1 MSNLA
6 SPFEKMPCQ
15 NGYLTLESKQQA
27 ANMEK
32 NRKKDFQEVI
42 SDAGQVERV
51 LACIEFSKALVSAY
65 DMETLLTAVLERIKA
80 LIPASNWSLLLLDRQ
95 TQELYFAVSVGV
107 DHDLV
112 KGVRLKIGEGIAGTV
127 AQTRKPIFI
136 PEACEDERFCQKVD
150 DITGFATRSIIA
162 LPLLVRGEVVGVF
175 EVINVEN
182 QEFFREKYL
191 PLLEIL
197 GDYVAIAVD
206 NVYNLQKLQ
215 ARTFIDEVT
224 GFYNTRYLAC
234 KLDKFIPEVLAGGG
248 KELSVVFLDLDDF
261 KNVVDAHGHLLG
273 TKVLAEVAR
282 VIHAVLGS
290 EDALVRYGGDEY
302 IVLLPD
308 RSQVQALSL
317 VRQMRWAI
325 KEAAFL
331 SEEGLNLKVTASFG
345 IATLPQDAR
354 DKENLLIIA
363 DRAMYGSK
371 GRGKD
376 CIVMGRDLTPAPEE

>member
-1 MSNLA
+1 MG
-6 SPFEKMPCQ
+6 K
-15 NGYLTLESKQQA
+15 KQ
-27 ANMEK
+27 
-32 NRKKDFQEVI
+32 KKDFQEVI
-42 SDAGQVERV
+42 SDTGQVERL
-51 LACIEFSKALVSAY
+51 LACIEFSMALVSAY

-107 DHDLV
+107 DYDLL

-127 AQTRKPIFI
+127 AQTGKPIFI
-136 PEACEDERFCQKVD
+136 PEACEDKRFCQKVD
-150 DITGFATRSIIA
+150 DITGFDTRSIIA

-175 EVINVEN
+175 EVVNVEN
-182 QEFFREKYL
+182 EEFFREKYL

-197 GDYVAIAVD
+197 GDYLAIAVD
-206 NVYNLQKLQ
+206 NVSNLQKLQ

-224 GFYNTRYLAC
+224 GFYNTRYLAY
-234 KLDKFIPEVLAGGG
+234 KLDKFISEILAGGD

-261 KNVVDAHGHLLG
+261 KDVVDAHGHLLG

-282 VIHAVLGS
+282 VIHAVLGPN
-290 EDALVRYGGDEY
+290 DALVRYGGDEY

-308 RSQVQALSL
+308 RNQAQALAL
-317 VRQMRWAI
+317 VRQMRRAI
-325 KEAAFL
+325 KKTTFL
-331 SEEGLNLKVTASFG
+331 SEEGLNLNLTASFG

-376 CIVMGRDLTPAPEE
+376 CIAMGRDLTPAPEE